1 MSTNKNKTPDYK
13 TLSFGS
19 KENGVNGRSS
29 FTPLKSPKKEEFEKS
44 LKNFNPKYEM
54 SEAAEARRFVV
65 SESVKT
71 GETDPSIENFNQ
83 ISDSYAEQERP
94 NKKQKKIEK
103 DERLLSSDRWLTRNG
118 HTLTYVGIFLFTF
131 TLYFRP
137 YEWIPGLSSFDSMAF
152 FIAIATLLIY
162 LPTQFSIEGS
172 LTALPVEIKCALF
185 LGFWS
190 LLTIPIARDPSM
202 AWEKF
207 SEEYI
212 KVIVI
217 FVVMINTL
225 RTKSRLK
232 GIMWL
237 GTAAGLMLSY
247 EAVKL
252 YRAGIFQTEGYR
264 VSVEFGGMFG
274 NPNDLALHLVIFTPI
289 AVALGIASKNKF
301 FKLMYFIS
309 AAFMVMGNIVTQSRG
324 GFLGL
329 LGVAIVLVW
338 KFGKKQ
344 RLKTVL
350 ISSIVGLMV
359 MVFAP
364 GNFGLRMLSIFI
376 PGLDPVGSSDQRRE
390 LLIQSLWATLYNP
403 QGLGIGNFPVIS
415 IRNLETHN
423 AYTQISSELGWLGII
438 AYIILL
444 ISPLRK
450 LGAIERRMFAQ
461 EDSSWIY
468 YLSIGVQASIIGY
481 MVSSFFGP
489 VAYQWYIYYPIAFA
503 VCLRRVYQN
512 EQLEGI
518 SLIEETGLTSHTELQ
533 TDQK

>member
-1 MSTNKNKTPDYK
+1 
-13 TLSFGS
+13 
-19 KENGVNGRSS
+19 
-29 FTPLKSPKKEEFEKS
+29 
-44 LKNFNPKYEM
+44 
-54 SEAAEARRFVV
+54 
-65 SESVKT
+65 
-71 GETDPSIENFNQ
+71 
-83 ISDSYAEQERP
+83 
-94 NKKQKKIEK
+94 
-103 DERLLSSDRWLTRNG
+103 
-118 HTLTYVGIFLFTF
+118 
-131 TLYFRP
+131 
-137 YEWIPGLSSFDSMAF
+137 
-152 FIAIATLLIY
+152 
-162 LPTQFSIEGS
+162 
-172 LTALPVEIKCALF
+172 
-185 LGFWS
+185 
-190 LLTIPIARDPSM
+190 
-202 AWEKF
+202 
-207 SEEYI
+207 
-212 KVIVI
+212 
-217 FVVMINTL
+217 
-225 RTKSRLK
+225 
-232 GIMWL
+232 MWL

>member
-1 MSTNKNKTPDYK
+1 
-13 TLSFGS
+13 
-19 KENGVNGRSS
+19 
-29 FTPLKSPKKEEFEKS
+29 
-44 LKNFNPKYEM
+44 
-54 SEAAEARRFVV
+54 
-65 SESVKT
+65 
-71 GETDPSIENFNQ
+71 
-83 ISDSYAEQERP
+83 
-94 NKKQKKIEK
+94 
-103 DERLLSSDRWLTRNG
+103 
-118 HTLTYVGIFLFTF
+118 
-131 TLYFRP
+131 
-137 YEWIPGLSSFDSMAF
+137 MAF
-152 FIAIATLLIY
+152 FVAIATLLIY
-162 LPTQFSIEGS
+162 LPTQFSTEGS
-172 LTALPVEIKCALF
+172 LTALPIEIKCALF

-212 KVIVI
+212 KVIVV
-217 FVVMINTL
+217 FVVMVNTL

-232 GIMWL
+232 GLMWL

-289 AVALGIASKNKF
+289 AVALGVASKNKF
-301 FKLMYFIS
+301 FKLTYFIS
-309 AAFMVMGNIVTQSRG
+309 AVFMVMGNIVTQSRG

-329 LGVAIVLVW
+329 LGVAVVLVW

-344 RLKTVL
+344 RFKTGL

-376 PGLDPVGSSDQRRE
+376 PGLDPVGSSDQRRD

-403 QGLGIGNFPVIS
+403 QGLGIGNFTVIS

-423 AYTQISSELGWLGII
+423 AYTQISSELGWLAIL
-438 AYIILL
+438 AYMILL

-450 LGAIERRMFAQ
+450 LGAIERRMFAR
-461 EDSSWIY
+461 EDFSWVY
-468 YLSIGVQASIIGY
+468 YLAIGVQASMIGY
-481 MVSSFFGP
+481 MVSSFFGA
-489 VAYQWYIYYPIAFA
+489 VAYQWYVYYPIAFA
-503 VCLRRVYQN
+503 ICLRRIYQTGQAEKGN
-512 EQLEGI
+512 P
-518 SLIEETGLTSHTELQ
+518 SAEESGSSDYSQLQ
-533 TDQK
+533 TA